1 MKNSTTKRRFDSG
14 YGGWS
19 VASRCLLCLA
29 FLLAGTSVW
38 AQTHRLTGRVTDDKD
53 QAVVGASVI
62 VKGTT
67 QGITTDSDGNFTLDL
82 PNGDATLVV
91 SFIGYRTQE
100 VPVIRSQSRVNV
112 ELAPE
117 SIAVDEVV
125 VVGYG
130 EQSRRSVTSSIAKL
144 DGEAL
149 QNIPISTVGEGLKG
163 KIAGLK
169 VTQTNFSP
177 GGGFS
182 YQIRGGSS
190 INGSNSPLVLVDG
203 IERDMDFVDADDIAT
218 FSILKDATA
227 TALYGVR
234 GANGIILITT
244 KRGTE
249 MTAPQIRVKAEFGIT
264 QPVQL
269 PELANASQWIDY
281 YNELYRDSGS
291 TERKTSVSSIG
302 KMPKSI
308 SICAQIALWVSITPL
323 GLDVVPDV

>member
-163 KIAGLK
+163 KIARSESHADQFLARRRIL
-169 VTQTNFSP
+169 QP
-177 GGGFS
+177 DP
-182 YQIRGGSS
+182 R
-190 INGSNSPLVLVDG
+190 
-203 IERDMDFVDADDIAT
+203 RFVDQRLELPA
-218 FSILKDATA
+218 
-227 TALYGVR
+227 
-234 GANGIILITT
+234 GARRRCRTRLLGHQ
-244 KRGTE
+244 
-249 MTAPQIRVKAEFGIT
+249 PQRHR
-264 QPVQL
+264 L
-269 PELANASQWIDY
+269 D
-281 YNELYRDSGS
+281 RR
-291 TERKTSVSSIG
+291 TERR
-302 KMPKSI
+302 
-308 SICAQIALWVSITPL
+308 
-323 GLDVVPDV
+323 GLVGNLRREGLERNHPRNHQARRL